1 MSEQSDRLREQA
13 FQAERLSQTISDHR
27 ASQTLKSIAAQYH
40 AQADELERGL
50 GSASY
55 PLVSQQPDE
64 HPE

>member
-1 MSEQSDRLREQA
+1 MSEDSHRLREQA

-40 AQADELERGL
+40 AQAEELERCE
-50 GSASY
+50 GSPSS
-55 PLVSQQPDE
+55 LFVSQQRDE